1 MIPENYNQGWLCIM
15 KKALITKILATS
27 FLILPSLNASEIP
40 DKSVFISVDADST
53 SYTQKKFG
61 KRIEHITT
69 EDGISVMK
77 IEESALPWLSLL
89 MHRDFKRCGGF
100 MLHEDESEAL
110 EQAGSQSLQKLA
122 KSDFFTSYTINR
134 GEIVKP
140 LVAQVEDSRIFQT
153 ITTLSNFQN
162 RYYKGQYGKQSATWI
177 RDLWAGL
184 VKDRTDAKVEFFNHS
199 SWDQPSVILTIK
211 GEVDETI
218 VVGGHQD
225 SINGYF
231 GGATARAPGADDNAS
246 GIATVSEII
255 RILVQNN
262 YKPHR
267 TIKFMAYA
275 AEEVGLLGSKEIATA
290 HKNAGERVVGVLQL
304 DMTNFKGT
312 ENLDIVMMTDYTNE
326 SQNKFIGSLIDTYV
340 SGVKWGYDKCGY
352 GCSDHA
358 SWHTQGFPASMP
370 FEARMNDMNH
380 NIHTAN
386 DTLKASNN
394 TALHAAKF
402 ARMGIAFVVELDK

>member
-1 MIPENYNQGWLCIM
+1 
-15 KKALITKILATS
+15 
-27 FLILPSLNASEIP
+27 
-40 DKSVFISVDADST
+40 
-53 SYTQKKFG
+53 
-61 KRIEHITT
+61 
-69 EDGISVMK
+69 
-77 IEESALPWLSLL
+77 
-89 MHRDFKRCGGF
+89 

-122 KSDFFTSYTINR
+122 KSDFFTNYTISR
-134 GEIVKP
+134 GDIVKP
-140 LVAQVEDSRIFQT
+140 LVAQVEDNRIFQT

-162 RYYKGQYGKQSATWI
+162 RYYKGQFGKQSATWI

-184 VKDRTDAKVEFFNHS
+184 VKDRSDAKVEFFNHS

-290 HKNAGERVVGVLQL
+290 HKNAGARVVGVLQL

-370 FEARMNDMNH
+370 FEAKMNDMNH

-386 DTLKASNN
+386 DTLKTSNN
-394 TALHAAKF
+394 SALHAAKF